1 MLITLWSIN
10 KSLIS
15 SRFLQDSGEAA
26 KESMSG
32 FTGPKFGLEL
42 LFNLEKDQYMPVSRE
57 AGVKI
62 TVHDR

>member
-1 MLITLWSIN
+1 
-10 KSLIS
+10 
-15 SRFLQDSGEAA
+15 
-26 KESMSG
+26 MSG

-62 TVHDR
+62 IVHDR